1 MGLRRFIRYLYE
13 YEQEKRMR
21 NVGFVKVE
29 KDEEQCMLHVHGKG
43 FFEGDAG
50 KLTVYLFFVQGG
62 GLECIPLGTVEC
74 TGAALNEMWRYEKR
88 EESFGEYFDRID
100 GVLLENEQGRRFGAV
115 WDDTVVDVSKMKILS
130 KQEKKAD
137 FMQEETSPSEKEA
150 ELAEETA
157 AELAEEAAVELAE
170 EKETELAEE
179 AAVEK
184 REMNRPDADR
194 EYRAAENT
202 VVENTGREDRT
213 AENTD
218 RENAVVE
225 NTARED
231 KVAENTGRESKN
243 KESPTRV
250 YTGEK
255 VEIPAIRSE
264 DYTGMHLSQTVTK
277 KKAFRVRKIQRM
289 ELSKLARCEWNL
301 ANNRFLMHGYYNYH
315 HLVFLESDDAFLL
328 GVPGI
333 YHEKEAQAAESFG
346 FARFIALDELEIDL
360 SSEEQ
365 NEEEKFGYW
374 CRPVRRNFRWE

>member
-29 KDEEQCMLHVHGKG
+29 KDEEQCMFHVHGKG

-74 TGAALNEMWRYEKR
+74 TGTALNEIWRYEKR
-88 EESFGEYFDRID
+88 EEPFGEYFDRID

-130 KQEKKAD
+130 KQEKAAD
-137 FMQEETSPSEKEA
+137 FMQEETSLS
-150 ELAEETA
+150 
-157 AELAEEAAVELAE
+157 

-179 AAVEK
+179 TAVELA
-184 REMNRPDADR
+184 EEAEAEECVISQPD
-194 EYRAAENT
+194 
-202 VVENTGREDRT
+202 VGREDKS

-218 RENAVVE
+218 REN
-225 NTARED
+225 T
-231 KVAENTGRESKN
+231 VAENTGRED
-243 KESPTRV
+243 KESSTRA
-250 YTGEK
+250 YIGEK

-264 DYTGMHLSQTVTK
+264 DYTGMYLSQTVTK
-277 KKAFRVRKIQRM
+277 KKTFRVRKIQRM

-346 FARFIALDELEIDL
+346 FAGFIALDELDVDL